1 MRLVFNTEL
10 KVEVDPT
17 NDKLRE
23 TFIKLVSQAAEQV
36 YGSATMLS
44 RKTPPTITL
53 HQTSREGKKQIP
65 LFGMK
70 LDEDEDEDDDA

>member
-1 MRLVFNTEL
+1 MRIVFNTEL
-10 KVEVDPT
+10 KVEVEAT
-17 NDKLRE
+17 NDKLRD
-23 TFIKLVSQAAEQV
+23 TFIKLVTEAAEQV
-36 YGSATMLS
+36 YGSASMLS

-70 LDEDEDEDDDA
+70 LDEDEE